1 MNSMNRIGFVSLIVP
16 MLFFAAP
23 LALAGDTPQPS
34 SLVPA
39 TSEHAG
45 ARLPRPI
52 PQIDHV
58 VLISIDGCRPDVLLR
73 VKAPN
78 VRKLMEGGSYTFWA
92 RTVPV
97 AITLPSH
104 ASMLTGV
111 MPEKH
116 GITWNKQIGDA
127 EIARPKFPTIF
138 EVAMRYGLT
147 TAVVAG
153 KSKFDAFAQ
162 VGHVG
167 RGWTK
172 AASDNEVAAKAV
184 QTIKDYHPEVLFVH
198 FPGAD
203 KEGHAN
209 GWASP
214 QQVAALENIDTQIGK
229 VIAAVDDAK
238 LRERTAI
245 LITADHGGAG
255 RGHGTTSAGAA
266 PDDPRNQH
274 IPWILNGPG
283 IRKGYDLS
291 QDARLRINTVDTF
304 STLCYLL
311 GLQPNGAIDGKPVTL
326 VVDNPGQ
333 LLHSAK

>member
-1 MNSMNRIGFVSLIVP
+1 MKRIRTTSLIVS
-16 MLFFAAP
+16 MLFVQASGMVAVAAD
-23 LALAGDTPQPS
+23 A
-34 SLVPA
+34 PA
-39 TSEHAG
+39 ARAQAAATAEHAP
-45 ARLPRPI
+45 ARLRRPI
-52 PQIDHV
+52 PEVEHV

-73 VKAPN
+73 VQAPN
-78 VRKLMEGGSYTFWA
+78 VRKLMETGSFTFWA

-116 GITWNKQIGDA
+116 GITWNKQLEDA
-127 EIARPKFPTIF
+127 DIARPKFPTIF

-162 VGHVG
+162 IGHVG
-167 RGWTK
+167 RAWTK
-172 AASDNEVAAKAV
+172 AAGDDEVAAEAV
-184 QTIKDYHPEVLFVH
+184 RTIQDYHPDVLFIH

-214 QQVAALENIDTQIGK
+214 EQVKALENIDAQIGK
-229 VIAAVDDAK
+229 VVSAIDSSNMRDKTV
-238 LRERTAI
+238 I

-255 RGHGTTSAGAA
+255 RGHGTSSAGAS
-266 PDDPRNQH
+266 PDDARNQH
-274 IPWILNGPG
+274 IPWIIKGPG
-283 IRKGYDLS
+283 IRKNYDLS

-311 GLQPNGAIDGKPVTL
+311 GLQPQGAIDGKPVTL
-326 VVDNPGQ
+326 MIDNPGQ
-333 LLHSAK
+333 LLQDAK